1 MTTTT
6 AIKKAAKKTKT
17 ELVIITW
24 IGEHDIADGVNTL
37 AYNNGEG
44 LVRVY
49 ERDRYDG
56 RCDDTVPGS
65 TLPFFDDAREAL
77 AWMATHRG
85 KSIQLSV
92 RAAKMFGWQKHE
104 LADV

>member
-6 AIKKAAKKTKT
+6 ASKRTTKKTKT
-17 ELVIITW
+17 TLVIITW
-24 IGEHDIADGVNTL
+24 IGEHDTADGVNTL

-49 ERDRYDG
+49 ERDCYDG

-77 AWMATHRG
+77 VWMATHRG

-92 RAAKMFGWQKHE
+92 RAAKLLGWQRHE
-104 LADV
+104 MADL